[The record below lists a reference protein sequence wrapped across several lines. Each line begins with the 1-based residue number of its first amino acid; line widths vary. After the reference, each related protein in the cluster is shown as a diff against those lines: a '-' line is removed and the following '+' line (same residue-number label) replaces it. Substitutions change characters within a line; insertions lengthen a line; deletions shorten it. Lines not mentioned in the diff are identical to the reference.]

1 MKLTYYEILEN
12 VSKKKTKKE
21 KIEELK
27 RYSGAPLKTIL
38 GYALDPNV
46 VWLLPPGEPP
56 YTPLK
61 ENSDI
66 DGRLDYEF
74 RKLYYF
80 VDGPTP
86 EQKNLK
92 QTRREQMFI
101 EILESVDP
109 KEAKLLLAI
118 KEKTLPFKGITK
130 AIVAEAF
137 PNLAKDW

>member
-61 ENSDI
+61 DNSDI

-86 EQKNLK
+86 EQK
-92 QTRREQMFI
+92 FI

-118 KEKTLPFKGITK
+118 KEKKLPFKGITK